1 MTHTFYIFRN
11 YIFKFF
17 ENKIVNMPLFLLLFF
32 INVKICINIKTEKK
46 PNSSTDNITFKIVF
60 FKNEFYTIFV
70 FILNVCY

>member
-1 MTHTFYIFRN
+1 
-11 YIFKFF
+11 
-17 ENKIVNMPLFLLLFF
+17 MPLFLLLFF